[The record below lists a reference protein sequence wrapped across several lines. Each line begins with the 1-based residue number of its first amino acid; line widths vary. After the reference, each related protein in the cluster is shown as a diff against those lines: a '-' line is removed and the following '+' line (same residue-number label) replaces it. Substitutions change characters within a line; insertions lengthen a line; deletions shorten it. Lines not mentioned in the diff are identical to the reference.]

1 MISIIGSNVLAQEE
15 NKLLYFWNSTCSV
28 CEPLYDKLEILI
40 SDHFPELQIKK
51 VSVEESPE
59 LCTKYGVFSSPLI
72 ILLLDGKEYIR
83 SGSNVSIH
91 EIKQKIDRLYQL
103 KFDK

>member
-1 MISIIGSNVLAQEE
+1 MQQKLNT
-15 NKLLYFWNSTCSV
+15 LLYFWNSSCSV

-51 VSVEESPE
+51 VNVEERPE
-59 LCTKYGVFSSPLI
+59 LRTKYAVFSSPLI

-83 SGSNVSIH
+83 SGGNVSIH

>member
-1 MISIIGSNVLAQEE
+1 MQQEL
-15 NKLLYFWNSTCSV
+15 NTLLYFWNSSCSV
-28 CEPLYDKLEILI
+28 CEPLYEKLETLI
-40 SDHFPELQIKK
+40 SDHFSKLQIKK
-51 VSVEESPE
+51 VNVEESPE
-59 LCTKYGVFSSPLI
+59 LRKKYGVFSSPFI

-83 SGSNVSIH
+83 SGGNVSIH